1 MTAYRYPDARIAVL
15 AKAPLAGQCKTR
27 LIPALGAERAARL
40 QSRLLLH
47 GVGRLLAARLCPL
60 DLWCDP
66 TPEHPDFQTLGRQ
79 GAQLGCQSGADLGER
94 MAAALRSGLGTASVV
109 VVIGSDIPDLGP
121 EPLTTAI
128 EALLAGHDAVLGPV
142 ADGGYCLL
150 GLRQPCDGL
159 FTDMAWSTANVA
171 HLTRQRLRQAGLR
184 WLELP
189 VLRDLDTVEDLE
201 WLQATRPQLMAEL
214 TAEQTA
220 AGDKPIP
227 RGMSARSRF

>member
-142 ADGGYCLL
+142 ADGGDCLL
-150 GLRQPCDGL
+150 G
-159 FTDMAWSTANVA
+159 
-171 HLTRQRLRQAGLR
+171 LRQAGLR